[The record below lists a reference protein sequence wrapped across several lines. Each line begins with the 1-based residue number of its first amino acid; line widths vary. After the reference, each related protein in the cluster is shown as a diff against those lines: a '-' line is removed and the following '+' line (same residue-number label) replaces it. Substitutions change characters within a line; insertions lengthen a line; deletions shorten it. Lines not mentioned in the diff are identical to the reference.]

1 MTTSLLKQCRDAL
14 AEIRRA
20 QGPLSCVDVDKIISA
35 IDAEL
40 DRTETEAEARRR
52 VEQTEE
58 AVFFRSIFQPNKRWK
73 R

>member
-1 MTTSLLKQCRDAL
+1 MTHALLKQCRDAL
-14 AEIRRA
+14 VSAYS
-20 QGPLSCVDVDKIISA
+20 LLDVVDPGGVIAA

-40 DRTETEAEARRR
+40 ARTETEAEARRR

-58 AVFFRSIFQPNKRWK
+58 AVFFRSIFKPNKRWK